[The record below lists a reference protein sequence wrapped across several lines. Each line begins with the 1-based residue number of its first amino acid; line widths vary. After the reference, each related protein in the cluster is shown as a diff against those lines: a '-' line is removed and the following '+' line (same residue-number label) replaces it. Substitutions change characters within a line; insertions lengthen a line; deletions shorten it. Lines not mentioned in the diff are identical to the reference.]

1 MKIYDRQPSDFL
13 GSMILGTV
21 ARGVE
26 EEGGGAFST
35 VGKIYQ
41 RYEMSPSLIN
51 SANVPVAKN
60 HRHLSFG

>member
-13 GSMILGTV
+13 GSIISGTA

-26 EEGGGAFST
+26 EEGGAFST

-41 RYEMSPSLIN
+41 RYEMSSSLIN

-60 HRHLSFG
+60 HRHLNFG